1 MKNNLRVWN
10 PLIYH
15 KEFLIA
21 FYGEDSPHAAGQK
34 IKFNREEKSMEYSR
48 GNKKAKPKVEMH
60 DPLKNHS
67 TNGIWKVKPYLHFK
81 DMEIFCNFNTSDLSK
96 YDKVCTLDTFQQC
109 FSPSY

>member
-1 MKNNLRVWN
+1 
-10 PLIYH
+10 
-15 KEFLIA
+15 
-21 FYGEDSPHAAGQK
+21 
-34 IKFNREEKSMEYSR
+34 MEYSR

-81 DMEIFCNFNTSDLSK
+81 DMESFCNFNTSDLSK

-109 FSPSY
+109 FSPYCKKTHRKATYEEAKQMVNILENTIKKPG